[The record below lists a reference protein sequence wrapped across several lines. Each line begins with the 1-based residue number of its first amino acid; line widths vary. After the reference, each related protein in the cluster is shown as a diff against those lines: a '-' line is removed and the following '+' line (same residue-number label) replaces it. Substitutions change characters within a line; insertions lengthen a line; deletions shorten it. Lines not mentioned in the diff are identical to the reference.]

1 MDQKKKLKH
10 NLCFLHTYTI
20 ELWHES
26 RGLWY
31 TNSLVQPESSLDGT
45 YTKTCFIRNNHK
57 VMEIFWEYLLTRDLK
72 DGICEIIRYTS
83 TSTLEVSIFV
93 VLLFVGLSCKRFIIS
108 VRHAAYLFLSSS
120 STRLSWGDN
129 FYVSDDKSSISV
141 LLYKRKSA
149 TKNFEISQ

>member
-1 MDQKKKLKH
+1 MVYKFLGAVRKQFRRNLYQNMLYKKQ
-10 NLCFLHTYTI
+10 
-20 ELWHES
+20 S
-26 RGLWY
+26 Q
-31 TNSLVQPESSLDGT
+31 SDGNIIYSFSVT
-45 YTKTCFIRNNHK
+45 
-57 VMEIFWEYLLTRDLK
+57 FWEYLLTRDLK